1 VTVYDPVPLKEFI
14 GASLYPQ
21 KVAASLMA
29 VLGGLAVLLSAVGL
43 YSVMAYWVAQRTQE
57 IGVRMALGAQ
67 PRQVLGMV
75 VGQGLWLAAGGLVAG
90 AALAFVFS
98 HSVLSLS
105 LTSSAMGTNVK
116 LMGSSASD
124 PLIYLAAAAFLC
136 IVAGLASYLPARR
149 AASVDPMQA
158 LRTE

>member
-1 VTVYDPVPLKEFI
+1 
-14 GASLYPQ
+14 
-21 KVAASLMA
+21 
-29 VLGGLAVLLSAVGL
+29 
-43 YSVMAYWVAQRTQE
+43 
-57 IGVRMALGAQ
+57 MALGAQ

-75 VGQGLWLAAGGLVAG
+75 VGQGLWLAAGGLAAG
-90 AALAFVFS
+90 AVLAFVFS

-105 LTSSAMGTNVK
+105 FTSSAMGTNVK
-116 LMGSSASD
+116 LMGSSAAD